1 MRGDALR
8 LRQDVWRPG
17 GGGFIAN
24 LRPVR
29 RQRHCLQSRITAS
42 GGKLRGPENLPGR
55 RRVKSGKQKELVLG
69 DAGAQRDPKTFSTG
83 RTASSDEQRRQSQTP
98 AQLAAGN
105 NLRANHH
112 PNDGGRMGS
121 FARDRLKI

>member
-24 LRPVR
+24 LRTVR
-29 RQRHCLQSRITAS
+29 RQRHFLQSRITAS
-42 GGKLRGPENLPGR
+42 GENFATR
-55 RRVKSGKQKELVLG
+55 KICRAVAAIKSGKQKELVLG

-83 RTASSDEQRRQSQTP
+83 RTASSGEQRRQSQTP

-112 PNDGGRMGS
+112 PNDGGRIGS